1 LYSGRAMEND
11 PLSADERRLFDE
23 LAADIEEEL
32 FVQVT
37 IGRLQDPA
45 GVREGV
51 SQTAGLIAD
60 VVWQKFEVKAR
71 DR

>member
-1 LYSGRAMEND
+1 MEND

-37 IGRLQDPA
+37 IGRLEDPA

-51 SQTAGLIAD
+51 SRTARLIAD
-60 VVWQKFEVKAR
+60 VVWQRFEVKAR